1 MDLVDNLSVE
11 EQADGFEAHVP
22 GIEYGV
28 LDSLLGYA
36 LRRAQQK
43 LFDDFSRKLA
53 PWNITPQRYSALV
66 VIAEN
71 PDIKLSQLARVLN
84 VSRSGTLSLVDALV
98 DLTFVARRVSHAG
111 NSSHTL
117 RPTSAGKRALREMT
131 IVVKEHD
138 RHIVSMLTDSQR
150 RALMGMLKRIVSPE

>member
-1 MDLVDNLSVE
+1 MDLDNNPSVE
-11 EQADGFEAHVP
+11 EQSEAFEAHVP

-28 LDSLLGYA
+28 LDSLVGYA

-43 LFDDFSRKLA
+43 LFEDFALKLA
-53 PWNITPQRYSALV
+53 PWNITPQRFSALV

-71 PDIKLSQLARVLN
+71 PDIKPSQLARVLN
-84 VSRSGTLSLVDALV
+84 VSRSGTVSIVDALV
-98 DLTFVARRVSHAG
+98 DLTFVVRKGSPEGKHKY
-111 NSSHTL
+111 TL

-138 RHIVSMLTDSQR
+138 RHIVNMLTDGQR
-150 RALMGMLKRIVSPE
+150 RALMGMLRRMVGP